1 MPLRQGEMAGPQLAL
16 TLDLLEFA
24 AAAESAI
31 SASALII
38 QRHTTYYGPPPGAT

>member
-1 MPLRQGEMAGPQLAL
+1 MAGPELAL
-16 TLDLLEFA
+16 TPDLLEFA

-38 QRHTTYYGPPPGAT
+38 QLLVAAINADVEVIHVCT